1 MAKYAAENTD
11 IRSARKKQKRKKHFV
26 RLAVLIA
33 LLITATV
40 VFVLKD
46 KWLPK
51 LEGILDKPKE
61 TIVNDGT
68 LEQGNFPIELL
79 GSGSTKL
86 YTFGDMFVTVDD
98 SSIKMYDI
106 NGEEQKS
113 ILHTLAHPS
122 AVVDGKRMLVFENG
136 GNSFEVVNKNGELFS
151 KKLDDNILFATMSG
165 KVTVIVT
172 QTEKYDGMLTAYDEN
187 GSEIYRWS
195 SNKRILNVRVKD
207 DGSGC
212 FISTFTSEDGV
223 MSSVIHEVDFS
234 SSEDIMTSKTLDT
247 LVLDV
252 IENDADCIWA
262 VGDSKL
268 CRLSDSGEL
277 IEEFEYSGDL
287 LAYTL
292 SEKVCAIACEGIS
305 RKTSR
310 LMIFN
315 CDDEG
320 IKGDVNIESGSVK
333 ALISD
338 SDRIFMLSEYSAEC
352 YDLKANLI
360 ATAAVSNDYV
370 DFVYLED
377 ALVFIGYRDLNKIQ
391 FKN

>member
-33 LLITATV
+33 LLIIATV

-207 DGSGC
+207 DGSALRTALC
-212 FISTFTSEDGV
+212 QALYMRWTS
-223 MSSVIHEVDFS
+223 H
-234 SSEDIMTSKTLDT
+234 
-247 LVLDV
+247 
-252 IENDADCIWA
+252 
-262 VGDSKL
+262 
-268 CRLSDSGEL
+268 
-277 IEEFEYSGDL
+277 L
-287 LAYTL
+287 LRT
-292 SEKVCAIACEGIS
+292 
-305 RKTSR
+305 
-310 LMIFN
+310 
-315 CDDEG
+315 
-320 IKGDVNIESGSVK
+320 
-333 ALISD
+333 
-338 SDRIFMLSEYSAEC
+338 
-352 YDLKANLI
+352 
-360 ATAAVSNDYV
+360 
-370 DFVYLED
+370 
-377 ALVFIGYRDLNKIQ
+377 
-391 FKN
+391 